1 MFAQGLT
8 LATVLTAAYVSR
20 NGHHFPDVEDA
31 AKVSILVMLFGGVLT
46 GVLQPRNNDHSW
58 EDMLKIYKEKKD
70 ADPQVRI

>member
-31 AKVSILVMLFGGVLT
+31 AKVGVSIVLLPVES
-46 GVLQPRNNDHSW
+46 VLIGLYSLGTTTIRG
-58 EDMLKIYKEKKD
+58 KTC
-70 ADPQVRI
+70 